1 MSMIGH
7 NSPTMNVE
15 ALSPEDRKTL
25 RKAILE
31 LNDSMTRAGAEREL
45 QKEIMTELHSKIGVD
60 KKLVRRMAKVYF
72 KANYNDE
79 VEENNTFESFY
90 EEVMKKPIP
99 TTQKDEA

>member
-15 ALSPEDRKTL
+15 ALSPEDKKVL

-45 QKEIMTELHSKIGVD
+45 QKEIMTELHGKIGID
-60 KKLVRRMAKVYF
+60 KKLVRRMARVYF
-72 KANYNDE
+72 KANFNDE

-90 EEVMKKPIP
+90 DEVMRKPVSS
-99 TTQKDEA
+99 TVSE